1 MGDQSTEDICYWID
15 RHRDGDPRAFESIYD
30 LTIGKVYKL
39 VYFLI
44 GNKAE
49 AEDVVQDVYMQL
61 YRYMHHYDRSR
72 PFDKWLNGIIVRRVG
87 DYRQK
92 RWKLARLMHK
102 AIQFESKETVDF
114 ESAIVDS
121 VANEQLLR
129 HIQSLPMK
137 IKTVIILYY
146 LNDYSQAEVADL
158 LGIPTG
164 TVKSRLNRG
173 LEQLRKKRAIWNLA
187 SGKDVTE
194 AWILRTK

>member
-1 MGDQSTEDICYWID
+1 MRDQGTDDIVYWIG
-15 RHRDGDPRAFESIYD
+15 RHLDGDPQAFESIYD

-44 GNKAE
+44 GDKAE

-87 DYRQK
+87 DHRQK
-92 RWKLARLMHK
+92 RWKLSRLMHK

-114 ESAIVDS
+114 EDAIVDS

-137 IKTVIILYY
+137 LKTVIILYY
-146 LNDYSQAEVADL
+146 LNDYSQVEVAEL

>member
-1 MGDQSTEDICYWID
+1 MRDQGTDDIRYWIG
-15 RHRDGDPRAFESIYD
+15 RHLDGDPRAFEIIYD

-49 AEDVVQDVYMQL
+49 AEDVVQDAYMQL
-61 YRYMHHYDRSR
+61 YRSMHHYDRSR
-72 PFDKWLNGIIVRRVG
+72 PFDKWLNGIIVRRVS

-92 RWKLARLMHK
+92 RWKLSRLMHK
-102 AIQFESKETVDF
+102 AIQFESEDTVEF
-114 ESAIVDS
+114 EDAIVDS